1 MAARSDAAAT
11 PGPKN
16 GVSMSVSLVS
26 SSSNCLTLLKH
37 QKTNTRKHIYDR
49 QSLLDID
56 NVYKHQLS
64 PATTEKLQG
73 LCLLLKPDPE
83 TAASPTDATR
93 TKRRRRRCER
103 GQKRGK
109 RGGIRARLRANPT
122 SPAIPSL
129 MLSNVRSLENKLF
142 TLLTHDCT
150 AKFSSNHIIKF
161 ADDTSVVGLISNN
174 DETHYREEVA
184 QLAEWCGANNLSLN
198 VEKTKEVVMDFRR
211 NPVDHPP
218 LTIDTSTVERVSST
232 KFLGVHITEDLTWTT
247 NTKSISKK
255 AQQRLHFL
263 HRLKRASLPPPILT
277 TFYRGTIESVLTSC
291 ITVWYGNCCAA
302 DRKTLQR
309 TVNTAAKIIGAPL
322 PSILDIFLTRCS
334 SKAKSIV
341 EDPTHPS
348 HSLFQLLPSGRRYR
362 SIRARSARLL
372 NSFFPQAVR
381 ALNSHHTAPL

>member
-16 GVSMSVSLVS
+16 GVFMSVSLVS
-26 SSSNCLTLLKH
+26 SSSNCLTLLKN

-129 MLSNVRSLENKLF
+129 MLSNVRSLETN
-142 TLLTHDCT
+142 
-150 AKFSSNHIIKF
+150 
-161 ADDTSVVGLISNN
+161 
-174 DETHYREEVA
+174 
-184 QLAEWCGANNLSLN
+184 
-198 VEKTKEVVMDFRR
+198 
-211 NPVDHPP
+211 
-218 LTIDTSTVERVSST
+218 
-232 KFLGVHITEDLTWTT
+232 WT
-247 NTKSISKK
+247 
-255 AQQRLHFL
+255 
-263 HRLKRASLPPPILT
+263 
-277 TFYRGTIESVLTSC
+277 
-291 ITVWYGNCCAA
+291 
-302 DRKTLQR
+302 
-309 TVNTAAKIIGAPL
+309 
-322 PSILDIFLTRCS
+322 
-334 SKAKSIV
+334 
-341 EDPTHPS
+341 
-348 HSLFQLLPSGRRYR
+348 
-362 SIRARSARLL
+362 
-372 NSFFPQAVR
+372 
-381 ALNSHHTAPL
+381 

>member
-16 GVSMSVSLVS
+16 CVFMSVSLVS
-26 SSSNCLTLLKH
+26 SSSNCLTLLKN

-129 MLSNVRSLENKLF
+129 MLSNVRSLENKLDLIQLSRSTQHETRDCCVFVF
-142 TLLTHDCT
+142 TETWPNDNIPDSAIQLHGLT
-150 AKFSSNHIIKF
+150 
-161 ADDTSVVGLISNN
+161 
-174 DETHYREEVA
+174 
-184 QLAEWCGANNLSLN
+184 
-198 VEKTKEVVMDFRR
+198 
-211 NPVDHPP
+211 
-218 LTIDTSTVERVSST
+218 
-232 KFLGVHITEDLTWTT
+232 
-247 NTKSISKK
+247 
-255 AQQRLHFL
+255 
-263 HRLKRASLPPPILT
+263 
-277 TFYRGTIESVLTSC
+277 
-291 ITVWYGNCCAA
+291 CCRA
-302 DRKTLQR
+302 DR
-309 TVNTAAKIIGAPL
+309 
-322 PSILDIFLTRCS
+322 D
-334 SKAKSIV
+334 
-341 EDPTHPS
+341 
-348 HSLFQLLPSGRRYR
+348 
-362 SIRARSARLL
+362 
-372 NSFFPQAVR
+372 
-381 ALNSHHTAPL
+381 